1 MGNIIPIFR
10 SNKVRNSRS
19 RTTDS
24 ANEAGGLDTFPSDHE
39 VRVPVDYPSKQ
50 RRPLSISLK
59 SIGSF
64 RIRKSKGNDRIRK
77 TTSLQSAVSVRLDPE
92 TEKLRKDFDQYKLER
107 ESDIEMLTKQCEVT
121 MNENRRLRG
130 ELKMLQTTCTKLKQE
145 RDRALM
151 AEKDALDRSS
161 AIEAGRCNTL
171 RLPLCC
177 SRSI

>member
-1 MGNIIPIFR
+1 MGKSFSIFR
-10 SNKVRNSRS
+10 SNKVTSSRS
-19 RTTDS
+19 RGSIS
-24 ANEAGGLDTFPSDHE
+24 ANEASGNDTFAIDHE

-64 RIRKSKGNDRIRK
+64 RIRKNKGNDRIRK
-77 TTSLQSAVSVRLDPE
+77 TASLQSAVSVRLDPE
-92 TEKLRKDFDQYKLER
+92 TEKLRKDFYQYKLER

-121 MNENRRLRG
+121 MSENRRLRG

-151 AEKDALDRSS
+151 AEKDALERSS
-161 AIEAGRCNTL
+161 AIEAGK
-171 RLPLCC
+171 
-177 SRSI
+177 